1 MDDKILKKRLRSKI
15 AMHMLFGLGGAVVI
29 IGALFKILHLE
40 IGPIT
45 GGLVLG
51 LGLGTEALI
60 FTVAAL
66 NTGEIKEEHNDYVK
80 KIKGGAKKA
89 PAGGGG
95 DEGLSSKIDAIMQEA
110 KLDVSLMNSLA
121 SSIKGLETSA
131 KALSPASEAVA
142 ASQNYSQELAKA
154 STQLEQL
161 NSSYQKQINDSQ
173 GNEDFNDKDTLLVE
187 RGSGYSTYETKHP
200 SDEFIYKWKNGG
212 VNTSLFS
219 TPIVFS
225 SGECLGG
232 GSEINSGLLH
242 EPDETYLASWNNDF
256 GLENITKDILINC
269 NVV

>member
-1 MDDKILKKRLRSKI
+1 MDDKILNKRLRSKV

-121 SSIKGLETSA
+121 SSIKGLETSV

-173 GNEDFNDKDTLLVE
+173 GNEDFNNKV
-187 RGSGYSTYETKHP
+187 K
-200 SDEFIYKWKNGG
+200 KNLSVQENLQTQNAEQLRAQMESLSANLAALNNVYGG
-212 VNTSLFS
+212 MLNAM
-219 TPIVFS
+219 
-225 SGECLGG
+225 
-232 GSEINSGLLH
+232 N
-242 EPDETYLASWNNDF
+242 
-256 GLENITKDILINC
+256 KK
-269 NVV
+269 